1 MSAWKEGTESMLT
14 LTLGE
19 RKYSADLSVD
29 TLETGN
35 LVVLIR
41 ELDIIEWGGVCRLYS
56 PSVQTLGV
64 NDIPL

>member
-41 ELDIIEWGGVCRLYS
+41 ELDIIEWGGYVDFIVLLYRLWE
-56 PSVQTLGV
+56 
-64 NDIPL
+64 